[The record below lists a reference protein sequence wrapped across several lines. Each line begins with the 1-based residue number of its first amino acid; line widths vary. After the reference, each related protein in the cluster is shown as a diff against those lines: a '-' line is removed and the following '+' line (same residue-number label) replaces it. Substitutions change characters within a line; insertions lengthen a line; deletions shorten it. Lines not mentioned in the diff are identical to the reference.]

1 MDIKII
7 ASVFAGAVLFFTFL
21 YAVKKSCKPF
31 KRAVTS
37 ALSGILALVA
47 VNAAGLFTGV
57 YIPVSILSICISAA
71 GGIPAVTVM
80 LIIDTFFR

>member
-7 ASVFAGAVLFFTFL
+7 ASVFTGTVLFFAVL
-21 YAVKKSCKPF
+21 YAVKKSRKPL

-37 ALSGILALVA
+37 ALSGILALIA
-47 VNAAGLFTGV
+47 VNTAGLFTGV
-57 YIPVSILSICISAA
+57 YIPVSILSLCISTV

-80 LIIDTFFR
+80 LIIDTFFK

>member
-7 ASVFAGAVLFFTFL
+7 ASVFTGAVLFFAFL
-21 YAVKKSCKPF
+21 YAVRKSRSPL
-31 KRAVTS
+31 KRAAAS
-37 ALSGILALVA
+37 ALSGILALIA
-47 VNAAGLFTGV
+47 VNTAGLFTGV
-57 YIPVSILSICISAA
+57 YIPVSTLSLCISTI